1 MSNWS
6 FVTNHWNVLTQ
17 VAKHPQIT
25 MREIA
30 AHLGITE
37 RSVHRIICDLE
48 TEGYLTRVRAGRVNY
63 YTLNLDLPLSC
74 PELQDVLV
82 GGLLLHLFSHHPTQE
97 GQHFS
102 VPLRRGSGRGGAGE
116 GG

>member
-1 MSNWS
+1 MSNWR
-6 FVTNHWNVLTQ
+6 FVTNHWGVLTQ

-37 RSVHRIICDLE
+37 RSVHRIISHLE
-48 TEGYLTRVRAGRVNY
+48 TEGYLTRVRDGRVNY
-63 YTLNLDLPLSC
+63 YTVNPDLPLSR

-82 GGLLLHLFSHHPTQE
+82 GGLLLHLFQP
-97 GQHFS
+97 
-102 VPLRRGSGRGGAGE
+102 PPDAGGPAL
-116 GG
+116 